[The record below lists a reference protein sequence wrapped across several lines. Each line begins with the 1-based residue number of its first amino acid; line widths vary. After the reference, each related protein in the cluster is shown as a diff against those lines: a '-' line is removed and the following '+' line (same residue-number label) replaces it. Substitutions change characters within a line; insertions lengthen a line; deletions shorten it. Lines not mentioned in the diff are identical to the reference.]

1 MEENEDI
8 KEAKEELDKI
18 SQDDILRRMALK
30 ADLTRRDYN
39 QGMYDAKIAAKKE
52 DAKKMLEKGFDLQTI
67 IEITGLNKDEILES
81 TNKTEN

>member
-18 SQDDILRRMALK
+18 SQDDILRRMALE

-39 QGMYDAKIAAKKE
+39 QGIYDAKIEAKKE
-52 DAKKMLEKGFDLQTI
+52 TAKKLLEKGISLEI
-67 IEITGLNKDEILES
+67 IMEATGLKEEEILE
-81 TNKTEN
+81 NPKK